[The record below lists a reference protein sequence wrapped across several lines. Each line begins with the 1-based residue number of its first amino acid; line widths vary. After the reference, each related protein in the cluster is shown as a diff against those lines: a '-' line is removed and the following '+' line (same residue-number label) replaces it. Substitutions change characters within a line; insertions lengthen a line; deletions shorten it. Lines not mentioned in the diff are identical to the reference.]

1 MTIKGSPL
9 VLVGVFWPSGFD
21 LQGLTFVLWIL
32 GMSSYVS
39 WFKAT
44 KMPHKQIG
52 QFFLA
57 IVIDADCVQVTI
69 LKSIVASC
77 KLRFMFLILVL
88 WMHFEGEKKFWTNNS
103 LLYKMMN
110 IIQHL
115 NCFVF
120 SYKFQDV
127 FLTAQV
133 FINFN

>member
-1 MTIKGSPL
+1 
-9 VLVGVFWPSGFD
+9 
-21 LQGLTFVLWIL
+21 
-32 GMSSYVS
+32 MSSYVS

-57 IVIDADCVQVTI
+57 FVIDADCVQVTI

-88 WMHFEGEKKFWTNNS
+88 WMLFEGEKKFWTNNG

-127 FLTAQV
+127 FLTA
-133 FINFN
+133 